1 MLQWRRQILIKAA
14 TDKSIEKL
22 EPFCT
27 AVGMKNGTAALE
39 NSLAACQIVK
49 HRVTM
54 WLNNSTSRYTE
65 EKWKYMSTLELML
78 VYECSLQY
86 YSE

>member
-1 MLQWRRQILIKAA
+1 MLQRRRQILIKAA

-39 NSLAACQIVK
+39 NSLAVCQIVK

-54 WLNNSTSRYTE
+54 
-65 EKWKYMSTLELML
+65 
-78 VYECSLQY
+78 
-86 YSE
+86 